1 MQKYLLKNKLS
12 TWLNILIILSPHCN
26 KENNSCVDDYFQWFE
41 LLFFVGI
48 FTNGI
53 FVRWLGFFFFLFSL
67 CICNLCDGKSAEL
80 FFSTCF
86 LSWCSQE
93 ISS

>member
-53 FVRWLGFFFFLFSL
+53 FVRWLGFFFSFFHCVSVIYVMENQQSYSL
-67 CICNLCDGKSAEL
+67 VLV
-80 FFSTCF
+80 F
-86 LSWCSQE
+86 
-93 ISS
+93 